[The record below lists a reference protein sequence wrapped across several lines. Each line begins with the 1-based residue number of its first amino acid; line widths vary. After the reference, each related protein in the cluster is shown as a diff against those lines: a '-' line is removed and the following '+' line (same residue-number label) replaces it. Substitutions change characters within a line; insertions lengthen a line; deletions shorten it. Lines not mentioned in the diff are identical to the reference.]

1 MGRNVVAAHS
11 ILHGRDALSLKPA
24 FLESVE
30 QSLEGESVAARL
42 ATGNLCILDAVEAR
56 RIESANFANSPMP
69 ERMFAGSGDVVLWRD
84 IRREVQGRFARML
97 TEEFVRDYHAR
108 LRDALLQGDQT
119 ETDLTRHIVHQV
131 CQSAIPFV
139 FSEFDEQRHHI
150 LIEDQQSKIAGFLP
164 SGEVPRHRLAS
175 IWQQVSAG
183 FCVRRL
189 LKARRGQNY
198 SSGDD
203 GAQAVLDFGN
213 ALTKGQAA
221 YACMTLLTALAGA
234 PGASGACLA
243 FELARRPAVQGAIRE
258 EMAALD
264 DHTFFAAPVR
274 SAPYTARVVR
284 EVMRLWPFPLV
295 TSRLARA
302 ECAVADDRIA
312 PGDIYHLSAYF
323 THRMSTA
330 WDRPEDFDPSRWES
344 TSRPNTQYVPF
355 GWSAR
360 SCPGAS
366 LGLMQMMVLAR
377 IFACDIELKLV
388 QKPEMGL
395 FGTPLPANFT
405 GTMVPRA

>member
-11 ILHGRDALSLKPA
+11 ILRGRNGLSIKPT
-24 FLESVE
+24 FLESIE

-56 RIESANFANSPMP
+56 RIESANFANSPLP
-69 ERMFAGSGDVVLWRD
+69 ERMFAGSGDPVLWRD
-84 IRREVQGRFARML
+84 IRREVQIRFARML
-97 TEEFVRDYHAR
+97 TEDFVRDYHGR
-108 LRDALLQGDQT
+108 LRGDLLQGAES
-119 ETDLTRHIVHQV
+119 ETDLTRHIVHEV

-139 FSEFDEQRHHI
+139 FSEFDKQRHRI
-150 LIEDQQSKIAGFLP
+150 LIEDQQSKIGGFLP
-164 SGEVPRHRLAS
+164 SGNVPRHRLAS

-189 LKARRGQNY
+189 LKARRRQNC
-198 SSGDD
+198 SPADD
-203 GAQAVLDFGN
+203 GAQAVLGFGD

-243 FELARRPAVQGAIRE
+243 FELSRRPDIRRAIRE
-258 EMAALD
+258 EMVALD
-264 DHTFFAAPVR
+264 DHTFFAAPLR
-274 SAPYTARVVR
+274 SAPYTTRVVR
-284 EVMRLWPFPLV
+284 EIMRLWPFPLV

-302 ECAVADDRIA
+302 ECAIADDRIA

-330 WDRPEDFDPSRWES
+330 WDRPEDFDPSRWEGA
-344 TSRPNTQYVPF
+344 SRPDTQYVPF

-377 IFACDIELKLV
+377 IFAYDIELKLV
-388 QKPEMGL
+388 QEPEMGL